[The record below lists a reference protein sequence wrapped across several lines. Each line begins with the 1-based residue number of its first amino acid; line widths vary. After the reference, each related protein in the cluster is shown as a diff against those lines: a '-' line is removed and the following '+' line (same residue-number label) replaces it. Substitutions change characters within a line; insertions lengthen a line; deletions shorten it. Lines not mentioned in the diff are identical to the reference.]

1 MTCSDGANSADHFGG
16 FSRTWCDFVR
26 LCVVALVLAISPLV
40 ASARAQDVAGAASGP
55 DAALPNIAG
64 SGEVRLNV
72 ERFGVGDMIRP
83 GDWSGVRIKFFD
95 SAAKQ
100 RDIILRLAGPD
111 PDGDTWL
118 SQRELTANPGVWQS
132 SWLYLR
138 LPFWF
143 NSTDALTLS
152 AYEALDAEGQQ
163 SPEVSATGFR
173 PGRLLGR
180 VQIAPRGGMN
190 VVEASVAMAGVIGTG
205 GYGMLQ
211 YSTRTNAAP
220 WTPLGHELL
229 QVTPRLEPDELP
241 DRWQGLAS
249 YSALV
254 WGSGEPSELRGD
266 RGRALREWVN
276 RGGHLV
282 IILPPVG
289 ETWTSAVSNEL
300 SDLLPAVRIERREAV
315 DLTPYRPL
323 FTDKKLAVMPKS
335 AVVHFFRP
343 ASDAL
348 PSEAIPIFDS
358 PDGDCVVVRRL
369 VGIGAVTLIGLDL
382 TNRAFA
388 DLDVL
393 EADVF
398 WNRLLGRRGQL
409 EGSAELNAMALT
421 TPGLTSRTLTRFDS
435 EISSQIARTG
445 RSATGVL
452 MGLVVFIA
460 YWLVAGPLGY
470 ALLKRKGMVRHA
482 WMAYLGTAGL
492 FTAIAWGGATLLRP
506 SQTTGTH
513 LTLLDHVY
521 GQPVQRARSWFSLL
535 IPRYGEAQVA
545 IGEPQPRAGSIS
557 AAAPSADLL
566 WAFDPPW
573 ADQRQIASFPDS
585 RGYIVDSRAP
595 NRAAFPVRSTVKQ
608 LQADWSGGPRWN
620 MPRPVSPPAAS
631 SPPSAQS
638 TPSASS
644 SEPPRLWLDENR
656 NANGLVAHDLPGEL
670 EDVVVMIVAGQ
681 RPLNVG
687 EPLLTA
693 QARAFKIRRWAPG
706 DLLDL
711 SKLRSGENAA
721 AAEEFLRNL
730 ISSGRRFDD
739 VLNRMSA
746 GSVGIT
752 DQLYAIAFF
761 THLTPPDF
769 REAAIAQRALPVAQR
784 GATHCYDLGRWFTQP
799 CIIIVGQ
806 MGAEKGVD
814 SPVPITLDGEPVKMS
829 GRTVVRWVYPLDAEP
844 PRYPAVET
852 TPGVDGL
859 APTVPIQP
867 ADPVGNR
874 PEPERG
880 RSASPQ

>member
-1 MTCSDGANSADHFGG
+1 MYSDRAISARRFGG
-16 FSRTWCDFVR
+16 FSRTRCDLVR
-26 LCVVALVLAISPLV
+26 WLVFLGVLLIWASAVA
-40 ASARAQDVAGAASGP
+40 ARAQDVAGAPSGP

-72 ERFGVGDMIRP
+72 ERFGVGDVVRP
-83 GDWSGVRIKFFD
+83 GEWSGIRIKFFD

-111 PDGDTWL
+111 PDGDTSL

-163 SPEVSATGFR
+163 GPEISTTGFR

-190 VVEASVAMAGVIGTG
+190 VVEPSVALAGVIGTG

-211 YSTRTNAAP
+211 YSTRINAAP
-220 WTPLGHELL
+220 WTPLAHELL
-229 QVTPRLEPDELP
+229 QVTPRMEPGELP

-254 WGSGEPSELRGD
+254 WGAGEPSELRGD

-300 SDLLPAVRIERREAV
+300 SDLLPAVRIERREGV
-315 DLTPYRPL
+315 DLAAYRPL
-323 FTDKKLAVMPKS
+323 FTDKKSAAMPKS
-335 AVVHFFRP
+335 AVVHMFR
-343 ASDAL
+343 ASADAL
-348 PSEAIPIFDS
+348 PSEAMPIFNS
-358 PDGDCVVVRRL
+358 PDGECVVVRRL

-382 TNRAFA
+382 SNRAFA

-398 WNRLLGRRGQL
+398 WNRLLGRRGRL
-409 EGSAELNAMALT
+409 EGSAELNAMAMA
-421 TPGLTSRTLTRFDS
+421 TPGMTSRTLTRFDS

-492 FTAIAWGGATLLRP
+492 FTAIAWGGATILRP
-506 SQTTGTH
+506 AQTTGTH

-535 IPRYGEAQVA
+535 IPRYGEARVA
-545 IGEPQPRAGSIS
+545 IGEPRAQAGANSGAS
-557 AAAPSADLL
+557 ASADLL
-566 WAFDPPW
+566 WAFDAPW
-573 ADQRQIASFPDS
+573 VDQRQIASFPDS

-620 MPRPVSPPAAS
+620 MPRPVSGAGATPGAS
-631 SPPSAQS
+631 SGGAG
-638 TPSASS
+638 

-656 NANGLVAHDLPGEL
+656 NPNGFLAHDLPGDL
-670 EDVVVMIVAGQ
+670 QDVVVMIVAGQ

-693 QARAFKIRRWAPG
+693 QARAFKIQRWSPG

-721 AAEEFLRNL
+721 AAEDFLRNL

-739 VLNRMSA
+739 VINRMST

-761 THLTPPDF
+761 THMAPPDF
-769 REAAIAQRALPVAQR
+769 REAVVAQRALPVAQR
-784 GATHCYDLGRWFTQP
+784 GATHGYDLGRWFTQP

-806 MGAEKGVD
+806 LGAEKGVE
-814 SPVPITLDGEPVKMS
+814 SPVPITLDGEAVRMS
-829 GRTVVRWVYPLDAEP
+829 GRTVIRWVYPLEPEP
-844 PRYPAVET
+844 PKYPAVESE
-852 TPGVDGL
+852 PGPDGL
-859 APTVPIQP
+859 APTVPLP
-867 ADPVGNR
+867 AVDPAGDR
-874 PEPERG
+874 SGREPGSRQ
-880 RSASPQ
+880 SPLPR